1 MKNSLL
7 FSVALF
13 LLMLTSCGKKDKLT
27 PVTTSI
33 SGPLSSYF
41 EVVDREYKVINNK
54 VNVEIKRVS
63 EGLPAPWTEGILIG
77 SSDNKVEPGFSI
89 ELSDEDGDVVSRD
102 ETSIILEHH
111 ELESILALGVGE
123 SATIPFEAS
132 LSQKPEK
139 FKIGSTFKYHEAKKA
154 QSTRKSTA
162 TSDDDED
169 LTSLLSAAES
179 MIETASSAAS
189 SMLGIYNEISDS
201 ESTNRSGS
209 EDWDDVLNEY
219 EKMVDEYIKLLK
231 KANDG
236 DLSAMTSYL
245 TYMEKAVALSEKLS
259 KAESAMTAS
268 QVSRYMRIVNKMAQA
283 GM

>member
-1 MKNSLL
+1 MKKTLL
-7 FSVALF
+7 FSVALI
-13 LLMLTSCGKKDKLT
+13 LLMLTSCVKKDKLT

-33 SGPLSSYF
+33 SGPLSLYF
-41 EVVDREYKVINNK
+41 EVVNREYKIINNK
-54 VNVEIKRVS
+54 INVEIKRVS
-63 EGLPAPWTEGILIG
+63 EGLPAPWKEGIMLG
-77 SSDNKVEPGFSI
+77 YSDNRVEPGFSI
-89 ELSDEDGDVVSRD
+89 ELMDEDGDVVSRD
-102 ETSIILEHH
+102 ESNIVWEID
-111 ELESILALGVGE
+111 ELESIVALGVGE
-123 SATIPFEAS
+123 STTIPFEAS

-139 FKIGSTFKYHEAKKA
+139 FKVSSTFKYHEAKKA
-154 QSTRKSTA
+154 QSTSKSPA